1 MCVSVHRQLMK
12 EYPPLCTT
20 VEPYLLPL
28 AEEDEDEDKI
38 LKFELDTVDGS
49 STIHSN
55 LWGHSNKA
63 IDIVYFGESFMVVL
77 RLRKPQRTKKTSP
90 VWYNDSMGGVDL
102 SDQYMATYYGEEENE
117 EVLSEDFPSLS

>member
-1 MCVSVHRQLMK
+1 MK

-55 LWGHSNKA
+55 NKM
-63 IDIVYFGESFMVVL
+63 SFPEM
-77 RLRKPQRTKKTSP
+77 S
-90 VWYNDSMGGVDL
+90 SDL
-102 SDQYMATYYGEEENE
+102 PCSYRPK
-117 EVLSEDFPSLS
+117 SSWSLSVKYNYNPEEPLGISVTSSTLS